1 MNKLL
6 NLLKACLPTLL
17 VTLFLFGF
25 AEVVA
30 RLAFPE
36 FEGQIHSSSK
46 TLGKNFYLTENPPI
60 RIPAKNYALKIEK
73 PLVIILGDSISH
85 GYGMAYEDIYWVR
98 LQKMLKLEQGEQ
110 APEFLSISYYG
121 NNLQDSVGQIE
132 KYLKQHKKIEL
143 KEIIYQFN
151 FNDIVPEVYG
161 RRGLHQAEQAS
172 KKEFTQ
178 DTQPNESSTT
188 ASTNADAAVSHRSE
202 KSRFLSA
209 VRAEY
214 MNYSVFLRVAQHY
227 AGKITRK
234 TSGDCMERDL
244 NALGPYTWTYGS
256 KKYAEESQLLWKNFQ
271 TALEELKAVADAK
284 GAKLSILISPLLFDI
299 DRQGY
304 HPQYNYLNYDFS
316 CATIDPRAKLAEF
329 AKSLGV
335 ELIDPT
341 AYMRSSFEARVA
353 EGNFTPFFL
362 TADENHITP
371 VAASLMAEYLYANTL
386 KKRPLN
392 NLPQNTLIPQDKKGD

>member
-1 MNKLL
+1 MNKLI

-17 VTLFLFGF
+17 VTLVLFGF
-25 AEVVA
+25 AEVVC
-30 RLAFPE
+30 RLVFPE
-36 FEGQIHSSSK
+36 FEGQVHSSSK

-60 RIPAKNYALKIEK
+60 RIPTKNYALKIEK

-98 LQKMLKLEQGEQ
+98 LQQLLRLEQGEQ

-132 KYLKQHKKIEL
+132 KYLKQHEKLEL
-143 KEIIYQFN
+143 KEIVYQFN

-161 RRGLHQAEQAS
+161 RQGLHQAKQAS
-172 KKEFTQ
+172 KQET
-178 DTQPNESSTT
+178 TTT
-188 ASTNADAAVSHRSE
+188 AETNNTVSTATSTNPDTAVSKQSE
-202 KSRFLSA
+202 KARFLSA
-209 VRAEY
+209 LRAEY

-227 AGKITRK
+227 AGKITRQ
-234 TSGDCMERDL
+234 TSGNCMERDL

-256 KKYAEESQLLWKNFQ
+256 KKYAEESQVLWKNFRI
-271 TALEELKAVADAK
+271 ALEELKGVADAK
-284 GAKLSILISPLLFDI
+284 GAKLSIVISPLLFDI
-299 DRQGY
+299 DRQGH

-329 AKSLGV
+329 AQSLGV

-341 AYMRSSFEARVA
+341 EYMRSSFEARVA

-371 VAASLMAEYLYANTL
+371 VAASLMAEYLYTNTL
-386 KKRPLN
+386 KKRQQN
-392 NLPQNTLIPQDKKGD
+392 ILPSQEKKGD

>member
-1 MNKLL
+1 MNKLI
-6 NLLKACLPTLL
+6 NLLKACLPTVL
-17 VTLFLFGF
+17 VTLVLFGF

-30 RLAFPE
+30 RLVFPE
-36 FEGQIHSSSK
+36 FEGQVHSASK

-60 RIPAKNYALKIEK
+60 RIPTKNHSLKIEK

-98 LQKMLKLEQGEQ
+98 LQQMLKLEQGEQ
-110 APEFLSISYYG
+110 APELLSISYYG

-132 KYLKQHKKIEL
+132 KYLKQHKKLEL

-161 RRGLHQAEQAS
+161 RRGLHQASQAS
-172 KKEFTQ
+172 KKESTQ
-178 DTQPNESSTT
+178 DIQPNESSTT
-188 ASTNADAAVSHRSE
+188 ASTNADAAASQRSE
-202 KSRFLSA
+202 KARFLSA
-209 VRAEY
+209 IRAEY

-227 AGKITRK
+227 AGKISRK
-234 TSGDCMERDL
+234 TSGDCMDRDL

-256 KKYAEESQLLWKNFQ
+256 KKYAEESQLLWKNFK

-284 GAKLSILISPLLFDI
+284 GAQLSIVISPLLFDI

-316 CATIDPRAKLAEF
+316 CATIDPRTKLAEF
-329 AKSLGV
+329 AQSLGV

-341 AYMRSSFEARVA
+341 DYMRSSFEARVA

-371 VAASLMAEYLYANTL
+371 VAASLMAEYLYTNNL
-386 KKRPLN
+386 KKRLQN
-392 NLPQNTLIPQDKKGD
+392 ILPPQDKKGD

>member
-1 MNKLL
+1 MNKLI
-6 NLLKACLPTLL
+6 NLLKASLPTLL
-17 VTLFLFGF
+17 VTLVLFGF

-30 RLAFPE
+30 RLVFPE
-36 FEGQIHSSSK
+36 FEGQVHSASK

-60 RIPAKNYALKIEK
+60 RIPTKSYALKIEK

-98 LQKMLKLEQGEQ
+98 LQQMLKLELGEQ
-110 APEFLSISYYG
+110 APEFLSLSYYG

-132 KYLKQHKKIEL
+132 KYLKQHEKLEL

-151 FNDIVPEVYG
+151 FNDVVPEVYG
-161 RRGLHQAEQAS
+161 RQGLHQAEQAP
-172 KKEFTQ
+172 KKE
-178 DTQPNESSTT
+178 TT
-188 ASTNADAAVSHRSE
+188 AATKTDSAAASTATSTNADAAASHTSE
-202 KSRFLSA
+202 KARFLSS

-234 TSGDCMERDL
+234 TSGDCLARDL

-256 KKYAEESQLLWKNFQ
+256 KKYAEESQLLWKNFRA
-271 TALEELKAVADAK
+271 ALEELKGVADAK
-284 GAKLSILISPLLFDI
+284 GAKLSIVISPLLFDI

-329 AKSLGV
+329 AQSLGV
-335 ELIDPT
+335 DLIDPT
-341 AYMRSSFEARVA
+341 DYMRSSFEARIA
-353 EGNFTPFFL
+353 EGNFTPYFL

-371 VAASLMAEYLYANTL
+371 VAASMMAEYLYANTL
-386 KKRPLN
+386 KKRQ
-392 NLPQNTLIPQDKKGD
+392 QNSRPPQDKKGD